1 MEAIEAQKEEQLLKI
16 KKFRNKF
23 PVSGIILLIIKW
35 LDNTSFSELYGL
47 LKKNFFSHFNFST
60 EYGNSLDLMFHCCLT
75 SMALIS
81 SIITDSCLGKFNA
94 LILSQVLLLTGYS
107 IVIAREF
114 LPEDTFMSMFLL
126 VTGLLLV
133 ASSTGVKLPCF
144 MCLAGDQFQENQV
157 KERNMMFSFLFLS
170 ISFGEIFATF
180 LVPLIKDLEC
190 FSKNCYLVYLL
201 ASTCIEI
208 FCIVLLIVSKK
219 LFFIAVLKRG
229 KILEIFK
236 CIQFALVNQL
246 RHCALKIPRRDHWLD
261 WALEKF
267 SEEQIRDVKIFFLLL
282 LFTIPF
288 PFLWALSKK
297 QAGFSWQNDEVQVCQ
312 AYVSGCLIIIITFS
326 EICVRPIAKRHGFS
340 FTTMRKML
348 IGMLLIYISMLITLY
363 LELQIEKYPYPMPGP
378 RECYLRVINVVD
390 STIHMD
396 LYKNTTVSYSRLC
409 VAFKKHENYKKI
421 HLDSEYQNFLNKLY
435 SSKTLKKENIL
446 LKEKEKYTLVLYGRS
461 RNFSSLLIH
470 DEENTSGNGLAD
482 VKIVSALDKNITFLR
497 ALGSFRLTEYN
508 RVSPSLRIKTNRSR
522 KLLCKTDV
530 IYWFTLGLLDYG
542 GNYMYVIIKDTPILI
557 SWKIQTIEI
566 KNISFVWQIPQLI
579 IFEIGEFMVQVSCM
593 QFYYAEAVEGMKV
606 TMMALWLNTIFTG
619 FLIDTTMI
627 YNFLLPS
634 WIDQFIFSSI
644 QLALII
650 IIVITAYY
658 YQETIIKLRRK
669 PHF

>member
-297 QAGFSWQNDEVQVCQ
+297 QTNANFFQAKKMNRSLAGFSWQNDEVQ

-542 GNYMYVIIKDTPILI
+542 GNYMYVIIK
-557 SWKIQTIEI
+557 
-566 KNISFVWQIPQLI
+566 
-579 IFEIGEFMVQVSCM
+579 
-593 QFYYAEAVEGMKV
+593 AVEGMKV

>member
-297 QAGFSWQNDEVQVCQ
+297 QTNANFFQAKKMNRSLAGFSWQNDEVQ

-363 LELQIEKYPYPMPGP
+363 LELQIE
-378 RECYLRVINVVD
+378 
-390 STIHMD
+390 
-396 LYKNTTVSYSRLC
+396 
-409 VAFKKHENYKKI
+409 KHENYKKI

>member
-297 QAGFSWQNDEVQVCQ
+297 QTNANFFQAKKMNRSLAGFSWQNDEVQVCQ

-363 LELQIEKYPYPMPGP
+363 LELQIE
-378 RECYLRVINVVD
+378 
-390 STIHMD
+390 
-396 LYKNTTVSYSRLC
+396 
-409 VAFKKHENYKKI
+409 KHENYKKI